1 MTTTIDSF
9 KKELNENLEAVEGTN
24 ANINNRSISTTS
36 KVETLAKIYLE
47 SEPAEISD
55 ATLAELCEW
64 LWVEFESISLNLE
77 FSWYERYN
85 NAAEMF
91 ADIKQ
96 SHLWVSA
103 ENYDTTLGLN
113 PIYNFIFQA
122 VHDHDHYLTAS
133 NFSLEGEIATYS
145 ATAKRAP
152 SLDVQKMIYS
162 ESVLRPAAYLFL
174 GHAPISKIVFPSFR
188 KTFNSPIAELTQKS
202 VTSHSNTP
210 DPC

>member
-1 MTTTIDSF
+1 MSNIINKSTKQLD
-9 KKELNENLEAVEGTN
+9 KNLEAAEPNTDVNTRS
-24 ANINNRSISTTS
+24 NIKTS
-36 KVETLAKIYLE
+36 KVETLAKLYLD
-47 SEPAEISD
+47 SEPAQISD

-64 LWVEFESISLNLE
+64 LWVEVQSTPLNLE

-122 VHDHDHYLTAS
+122 VHDDDHYLTDS
-133 NFSLEGEIATYS
+133 DFSLEGEIATYN

-152 SLDVQKMIYS
+152 SLDVQKIIYS

-174 GHAPISKIVFPSFR
+174 GHAPIFKIVFP
-188 KTFNSPIAELTQKS
+188 
-202 VTSHSNTP
+202 
-210 DPC
+210 

>member
-1 MTTTIDSF
+1 MTRKINSLE
-9 KKELNENLEAVEGTN
+9 KQLNENSKTAEGAN
-24 ANINNRSISTTS
+24 NNINHRSNIKTS
-36 KVETLAKIYLE
+36 KVETLAKLYLE
-47 SEPAEISD
+47 SEPAQITD

-64 LWVEFESISLNLE
+64 LWVEFESTPLNLE
-77 FSWYERYN
+77 FSWYERYD

-122 VHDHDHYLTAS
+122 VHDNDHYLTDS
-133 NFSLEGEIATYS
+133 DFSLEGEIATYN

-152 SLDVQKMIYS
+152 SLDIQKIIYS
-162 ESVLRPAAYLFL
+162 ESVLRSAAYIFL
-174 GHAPISKIVFPSFR
+174 GHAPISKIVFP
-188 KTFNSPIAELTQKS
+188 
-202 VTSHSNTP
+202 
-210 DPC
+210 